1 MFLVRSES
9 HYHPKSQED
18 HLCGGDCDCFT
29 SDEEE
34 GYCNNDAKQQELP
47 HASASPM
54 VCNNDA
60 KQQELPHASASPMV
74 CNKCAKIIS
83 AELGG
88 FSVYYS
94 DSSNPEHDTIQCE
107 DCIVLSPETRTF
119 LAKKKVEYEE
129 EMAAAAAAA
138 VEPEEYYDSEEYEEN
153 WGWGYYDHAEECS

>member
-9 HYHPKSQED
+9 HHHESQED

-54 VCNNDA
+54 VCN
-60 KQQELPHASASPMV
+60 
-74 CNKCAKIIS
+74 KCAKIIS

-88 FSVYYS
+88 FSVYCS
-94 DSSNPEHDTIQCE
+94 DSSNPEHETIQCE
-107 DCIVLSPETRTF
+107 DCIVLSPETRKF

-129 EMAAAAAAA
+129 ERAAAAAAA

-153 WGWGYYDHAEECS
+153 WGWEGYGWGGYDHAEECS